1 MAKLMRLLA
10 VFLAFGLVAASCGDD
25 GDGAQSAPAESESE
39 SESVDSDSVEAE
51 PVESEPAES
60 EPAESEPTDAPEPE
74 AEDVTITIESWRS
87 DDQAI
92 WDEQIIPVFEA
103 AYPHIDVVFAPTTP
117 LEYPPALRTRLEG
130 GIAGDLITCF
140 PFDRSRE
147 LFEDGHLASL
157 SDLDGIDS
165 FGPSAQNAWLSADGS
180 TPYCVPIASIIQGF
194 YYNVDALNEL
204 GLSVPETESEFFG
217 VLQAILDDGTYTP
230 IGTGLAEWEAEHI
243 LFQNIGANYWKGEEG
258 RLALINGEDK
268 VTDQEYI
275 DTFDTLARL
284 GPFMHRGAS
293 GITYPD
299 GKILFETGQAVIYP
313 GGSWEISGFD
323 ANADFEFDA
332 FRTPRP
338 DDQDECY
345 IVDHIDLAIGLNPAS
360 PNIDAAQTFLSW
372 VASPEFASIYTGALS
387 GFFSLQD
394 TPVTYDHPVAQEF
407 VSWRDDCESANR
419 TGYESLNSG
428 DPEFPIE
435 LREVSNAIILG
446 NMTPEDGA
454 QRLQDG
460 LDSWYTPGG

>member
-25 GDGAQSAPAESESE
+25 GDSAQSAPVE
-39 SESVDSDSVEAE
+39 SESVDSESVEAE
-51 PVESEPAES
+51 PAESESVESES
-60 EPAESEPTDAPEPE
+60 VESEPTDAPEPE
-74 AEDVTITIESWRS
+74 AEEVTITIESWRS

-92 WDEQIIPVFEA
+92 WDEQIIPAFESA
-103 AYPHIDVVFAPTTP
+103 HPHISVVFAPTTP

-204 GLSVPETESEFFG
+204 GLSVPETESEFFE

-275 DTFDTLARL
+275 DTFATLARL
-284 GPFMHRGAS
+284 RPFMHPGAS

-338 DDQDECY
+338 DNQEECY
-345 IVDHIDLAIGLNPAS
+345 IVDHIDLAVGLNSAS
-360 PNIDAAQTFLSW
+360 PNIDAARTFLSW
-372 VASPEFASIYTGALS
+372 VASPEFASIYAGALS

-394 TPVTYDHPVAQEF
+394 TPVSYDHPVAQEF

-419 TGYESLNSG
+419 TGYDSLDSG

>member
-1 MAKLMRLLA
+1 MRTLVKLTVILLSLA
-10 VFLAFGLVAASCGDD
+10 VIAVACGNDD
-25 GDGAQSAPAESESE
+25 DSTEAPATEQ
-39 SESVDSDSVEAE
+39 AE
-51 PVESEPAES
+51 QTPAE
-60 EPAESEPTDAPEPE
+60 EPPAEEPPAEEPP
-74 AEDVTITIESWRS
+74 AEEPPAEEPPAEEPPAEVVTLTIESWRS

-92 WDEQIIPVFEA
+92 WDDQIIPAFEA
-103 AYPHIDVVFAPTTP
+103 AHPNIEVVFAPTTP

-147 LFEDGHLASL
+147 LFEDGHLAPL
-157 SDLDGIDS
+157 NDLDGINN
-165 FGPSAQNAWLSADGS
+165 FGASAQAAWLSADGS

-194 YYNVDALNEL
+194 YYNEDAFNEL
-204 GLSVPETESEFFG
+204 GLGVPGTESELFE
-217 VLQAILDDGTYTP
+217 VLQAILDDGAYVP
-230 IGTGLAEWEAEHI
+230 IGTGLSEWEAEHI

-258 RLALINGEDK
+258 RLALIRGEDK
-268 VTDQEYI
+268 VTDQEYL
-275 DTFDTLARL
+275 DTFSTMARL
-284 GPFMHRGAS
+284 GPYMHSGAS

-299 GKILFETGQAVIYP
+299 GKILFETGQAAIYP

-323 ANADFEFDA
+323 ANTDFGFSA
-332 FRTPRP
+332 FPTPRP
-338 DDQDECY
+338 DGHDACY

-360 PNIDAAQTFLSW
+360 SNSEQARTFLSW

-394 TPVTYDHPVAQEF
+394 TPVEYDHPVAQEF
-407 VSWRDDCESANR
+407 VSWRQECESANR
-419 TGYESLNSG
+419 TGYEALDSG

-446 NMTPEDGA
+446 NMTPEEGA

-460 LDSWYTPGG
+460 LDSWYTPAG